1 MSAAVCRALLL
12 FCVLFVAC
20 HAYSRME
27 LEDRMQMSRFHEP
40 GKGAAGSQ
48 GDDAYL
54 HYLSEYFGRP
64 MQRRSAGSTYPQML

>member
-1 MSAAVCRALLL
+1 MSAVCRALLL
-12 FCVLFVAC
+12 ICVLFVAC
-20 HAYSRME
+20 QAYSRME

-40 GKGAAGSQ
+40 GKGAAGPM

-64 MQRRSAGSTYPQML
+64 MQRRAAGSTYPILL